1 MNLHDYV
8 DIQFA
13 AQTFRLLPERVAV
26 WKGHN
31 MLLVADLHFGKAA
44 TFQASGMAVPSG
56 HGETDLMKLSQLCE
70 KFNPSSFVILGDLF
84 HARAGVND
92 ALVESIGKVFK
103 SLNVS
108 IFWIAGNH
116 DRQLHNLAETLDVR
130 LEKTLTLDSIE
141 LTHKPNGGET
151 PCICGHLHPRVQL
164 WEQKQKLEL
173 PCFVKDKTTLIL
185 PAFSS
190 FSAGTTMKSS
200 RDRQRFACVE
210 NKILEL

>member
-1 MNLHDYV
+1 MVLCDHV
-8 DIQFA
+8 DIQIA
-13 AQTFRLLPERVAV
+13 KQTFRLWPEKVAL
-26 WKGHN
+26 WTQRN

-44 TFQASGMAVPSG
+44 TFQAFGMAVPSG
-56 HGETDLMKLSQLCE
+56 HGETDLIKLTQICE
-70 KFNPSSFVILGDLF
+70 KFKPSSLAILGDLF
-84 HARAGVND
+84 HAPTGVND
-92 ALVESIGKVFK
+92 ALIEAIRKVFE
-103 SLNVS
+103 SLRIP

-130 LEKTLTLDSIE
+130 LEKTMALDGIE

-173 PCFVKDKTTLIL
+173 PCFVRDKTTLIL

-190 FSAGTTMKSS
+190 FSAGTTIKNSKA
-200 RDRQRFACVE
+200 RQRFACVE
-210 NKILEL
+210 NKMLEL